1 MARPSLPVSNL
12 PRKWM
17 TRAIALLLLLLCT
30 WLCTWLGSAPVTATE
45 PPPAEAPAA
54 VTVDGGVDGVAEAAA
69 DSPAAVVVDGRKLF
83 HLHGID
89 GFPAEFRADFANQV
103 LQEEIEQTP
112 LSEPIMVRV
121 VPQNSATTLR
131 VNDRHLLTVTN
142 QDLGMIN
149 LPPQEQAEVWA
160 EELRQTLSHAQM
172 ERSPSYQRRAL
183 IMGGIILVVALSL
196 YGLLGHLRRFV
207 CRYAALR
214 QRDEVPV
221 TWFSH
226 WTVRLVFPPVTLLLQ
241 VLLVLAVGVYVTSMF
256 PQLRS
261 WRYVTQNFLA
271 ETFTAPIFV
280 LNDQGY
286 SALDVVKFLAL
297 AVGLWIAVRGVTLI
311 VKSRLL
317 GAIGANRSL
326 QDGIAILLQLVL
338 NAIGL
343 LVLLQILG
351 VDVSS
356 IALLAS
362 VLGVGIGFGLQN
374 IANNLISGLIILLE
388 RPVQVGDFV
397 RLGDLTGTVEHIGAR
412 STEIRTLDL
421 VTIIVPNSEFIES
434 KVVNWSHGHPVSRL
448 HIPLGVAYGSDV
460 KQVHTAILQ
469 AAAAHPEVLRFPKPK
484 LWFQG
489 FGDSSLDFDL
499 LVWIREPRHQFQ
511 VRSDLYYLIEANLRC
526 YQIEIPF
533 PQRDL
538 HLRSPALETLTAL
551 LQPDGAPPINGSLK
565 GPKPAP
571 SSPQSSPHQS
581 MLSELTA
588 WADFLRQQDG
598 LSEQD
603 VQRLTEEMRGPQGL
617 EIRDRRYGLRLF
629 PRCFIGSE
637 AVTWLV
643 QTQNTT
649 REEAIRI
656 GQQLIERCV
665 IHHVTD
671 EHAFKDEY
679 LFYRFYADE
688 SKTLS

>member
-1 MARPSLPVSNL
+1 MG
-12 PRKWM
+12 W
-17 TRAIALLLLLLCT
+17 AIALFLTLLP
-30 WLCTWLGSAPVTATE
+30 LGIGHFPIAATE
-45 PPPAEAPAA
+45 LPPLTTAQSTNASDPI
-54 VTVDGGVDGVAEAAA
+54 
-69 DSPAAVVVDGRKLF
+69 SPLAAVVVDGRELF
-83 HLHGID
+83 YLRSID
-89 GFPAEFRADFANQV
+89 GFPAEFRAAFANRV
-103 LQEEIEQTP
+103 LQEEIDRTP
-112 LSEPIMVRV
+112 LSEAIAVRM
-121 VPQNSATTLR
+121 VPQNSAITLR
-131 VNDRHLLTVTN
+131 VNDRHLLTVTD
-142 QDLGMIN
+142 QDLGMLD
-149 LPPQEQAEVWA
+149 LPTEEQAQAWA
-160 EELRQTLSHAQM
+160 DQLTQELSQAQM
-172 ERSPSYQRRAL
+172 ERSPKYQRRAL
-183 IMGGIILVVALSL
+183 IIGGVILVGAIAVYA
-196 YGLLGHLRRFV
+196 LLGQLRRFV
-207 CRYAALR
+207 CRYAAQR

-226 WTVRLVFPPVTLLLQ
+226 GTVRLLLPSGTLLLQ
-241 VLLVLAVGVYVTSMF
+241 ILLGLGVGVYLTNLL

-261 WRYVTQNFLA
+261 WRYVAQNFLA
-271 ETFTAPIFV
+271 ETFTAPIFI

-297 AVGLWIAVRGVTLI
+297 AVGLWMAVRGVTLI

-317 GAIGANRSL
+317 GAIGANRSF

-338 NAIGL
+338 NTLGL

-397 RLGDLTGTVEHIGAR
+397 SLGDLAGTVERIGAR

-421 VTIIVPNSEFIES
+421 VTIIVPNSEFIEN

-448 HIPLGVAYGSDV
+448 HIPLGVAYQSDV
-460 KQVHTAILQ
+460 KQVHTAVLQ
-469 AAAAHPEVLRFPKPK
+469 AAEAHPEVLRFPKPK

-489 FGDSSLDFDL
+489 FGDSSLDFEL

-526 YQIEIPF
+526 HQIEIPF

-538 HLRSPALETLTAL
+538 HLRSPALESLTAL
-551 LQPDGAPPINGSLK
+551 LRPDGVPPINGTATANKSI
-565 GPKPAP
+565 PPR
-571 SSPQSSPHQS
+571 QS

-598 LSEQD
+598 LSERD
-603 VQRLTEEMRGPQGL
+603 VQTLMEEMRGPQGV

-637 AVTWLV
+637 AVSWLV

-649 REEAIRI
+649 REEAVRI

-671 EHAFKDEY
+671 EHSFKDEY

-688 SKTLS
+688 SKAPSRPT